1 MTSPGSPASS
11 GRRSEPASRL
21 RAVNGATRRRLLT
34 AAALA
39 VLAARPGAAAR
50 EPFEAFLDE
59 VARRAR
65 AQGIAGAT
73 IERALAGLAPDP
85 QVVELDRRQP
95 EGRLSFA
102 TYRERVV
109 SRSRIAIGRAR
120 RREHGELLARMRR
133 AYGVS
138 DRVLVAIW
146 GIESSFGRVT
156 GDYDIVRSVA
166 TLAHDGRRRELFTRE
181 LLAALRILE
190 RTPLERPALTGSWA
204 GAMGQAQFL
213 PSTYL
218 DHAVDFD
225 GDGFADIWTSRSD
238 VFASMA
244 NYLATLGWREGWRWG
259 RPVSRPGGFAGLPR
273 GREEKRPLEF
283 WEAAGVR
290 RADGGPLPVA
300 DADAGLL
307 VMDEGRGGAFL
318 VYHNFDV
325 LMRWNRSTYFALS
338 VGLLS
343 DNY

>member
-1 MTSPGSPASS
+1 MSAAGVS
-11 GRRSEPASRL
+11 
-21 RAVNGATRRRLLT
+21 RRRLLEG
-34 AAALA
+34 AVALA
-39 VLAARPGAAAR
+39 VPVPAVVRAGEGFAA
-50 EPFEAFLDE
+50 FVDE
-59 VARRAR
+59 VAARAR
-65 AQGIAGAT
+65 AEGVAAAT
-73 IERALAGLAPDP
+73 IERAFAGLTPDP
-85 QVVELDRRQP
+85 EVVELDRRQP

-102 TYRERVV
+102 DYRARVV
-109 SRSRIAIGRAR
+109 SRRRIATARAR
-120 RREHGELLARMRR
+120 RREHAALLAQVRR

-156 GDYDIVRSVA
+156 GDYDIVRALA

-181 LLAALRILE
+181 LLAALRILD
-190 RTPLERPALTGSWA
+190 RTPLDRDSLTGSWA
-204 GAMGQAQFL
+204 GGMGQAQFL

-218 DHAVDFD
+218 GHAVDHD
-225 GDGFADIWTSRSD
+225 GDGFADIWQAQGD

-259 RPVSRPGGFAGLPR
+259 RPVSRPGGFAGLPE
-273 GREEKRPLEF
+273 GRDAKRPLTF

-307 VMDEGRGGAFL
+307 VMDDGAGGAFL
-318 VYHNFDV
+318 VYDNFDV

-343 DNY
+343 DNT

>member
-1 MTSPGSPASS
+1 MTAAGT
-11 GRRSEPASRL
+11 RRGLL
-21 RAVNGATRRRLLT
+21 RA

-39 VLAARPGAAAR
+39 VAAPRGLRAQA
-50 EPFEAFLDE
+50 PFDAFLDD
-59 VARRAR
+59 VAAEARAR
-65 AQGIAGAT
+65 GIAPGT
-73 IERALAGLAPDP
+73 VERAFDDLAPDP
-85 QVVELDRRQP
+85 RVIELDRRQP

-102 TYRERVV
+102 DYRRRVV
-109 SRSRIAIGRAR
+109 SGSRIAGGRER
-120 RREHGELLARMRR
+120 RRAHADLLARVRR
-133 AYGVS
+133 TFGVS

-156 GDYDIVRSVA
+156 GDYDIVRSLA

-181 LLAALRILE
+181 LLAALRVLE
-190 RTPLERPALTGSWA
+190 RTRLDRAGLTGSWA

-225 GDGFADIWTSRSD
+225 DDGWADIWTSRPD

-244 NYLATLGWREGWRWG
+244 NYLSTLGWREGWRWG
-259 RPVSRPGGFAGLPR
+259 RPVSRPGGFDGLPR
-273 GREEKRPLEF
+273 GRDQKRPLTF
-283 WEAAGVR
+283 WEAAGLR
-290 RADGGPLPVA
+290 RDDGGPLPVA

-318 VYHNFDV
+318 VYDNFDV

-343 DNY
+343 DTY

>member
-1 MTSPGSPASS
+1 MSI
-11 GRRSEPASRL
+11 
-21 RAVNGATRRRLLT
+21 ATVSRRRLLEG

-39 VLAARPGAAAR
+39 VPVPALAG
-50 EPFEAFLDE
+50 EPFAAFLDD
-59 VARRAR
+59 VAAQAR
-65 AQGIAGAT
+65 AQGVAAAT
-73 IERALAGLAPDP
+73 IERAFAGLAPDP

-102 TYRERVV
+102 AYRERVV
-109 SRSRIAIGRAR
+109 SPSRIVTGRAR
-120 RREHGELLARMRR
+120 RREHAELLARMRR

-138 DRVLVAIW
+138 ERVLVAIW

-156 GDYDIVRSVA
+156 GDYDIVRSLA

-190 RTPLERPALTGSWA
+190 RTPLDRGSLTGSWA

-218 DHAVDFD
+218 DHAVDHD
-225 GDGFADIWTSRSD
+225 GDGFADIWQAQGD

-273 GREEKRPLEF
+273 GRDAKRPLTF

-300 DADAGLL
+300 EADAGLL

>member
-1 MTSPGSPASS
+1 MLMRDTPSC
-11 GRRSEPASRL
+11 
-21 RAVNGATRRRLLT
+21 RRRRFLAASTALAATPLT
-34 AAALA
+34 AHGRETFDGFLA
-39 VLAARPGAAAR
+39 RIAS
-50 EPFEAFLDE
+50 D
-59 VARRAR
+59 AR
-65 AQGIAGAT
+65 AQGIAPA
-73 IERALAGLAPDP
+73 IVERALAGLAPDER
-85 QVVELDRRQP
+85 VIALDRRQP

-102 TYRERVV
+102 AYRERVV
-109 SRSRIAIGRAR
+109 SRARIETGRERAR
-120 RREHGELLARMRR
+120 THRELLDRTTRT
-133 AYGVS
+133 YGVS
-138 DRVLVAIW
+138 PRVLVAIW

-156 GDYDIVRSVA
+156 GDFDIVRSLA

-190 RTPLERPALTGSWA
+190 RTPLDRPALTGSWA

-218 DHAVDFD
+218 GHAVDHD
-225 GDGFADIWTSRSD
+225 GDGWADIWRTQGD

-244 NYLATLGWREGWRWG
+244 NYLATLGWRSGWRWG
-259 RPVSRPGGFAGLPR
+259 RPVSRPGGFDGLPT
-273 GREEKRPLEF
+273 GRDDKRPLAF

-300 DADAGLL
+300 DAEAGLL
-307 VMDEGRGGAFL
+307 VMDEGTGGAFL

>member
-1 MTSPGSPASS
+1 VPVP
-11 GRRSEPASRL
+11 
-21 RAVNGATRRRLLT
+21 
-34 AAALA
+34 ALA
-39 VLAARPGAAAR
+39 G
-50 EPFEAFLDE
+50 EPFAAFLDD
-59 VARRAR
+59 VAAQAR
-65 AQGIAGAT
+65 AQGVAAAT
-73 IERALAGLAPDP
+73 IERAFAGLAPDP

-102 TYRERVV
+102 AYRERVV
-109 SRSRIAIGRAR
+109 SPSRIVTGRAR
-120 RREHGELLARMRR
+120 RREHAELLARMRR

-138 DRVLVAIW
+138 ERVLVAIW

-156 GDYDIVRSVA
+156 GDYDIVRSLA

-190 RTPLERPALTGSWA
+190 RAPLDRGSLTGSWA

-218 DHAVDFD
+218 DHAVDHD
-225 GDGFADIWTSRSD
+225 GDGFADIWQAQGD

-273 GREEKRPLEF
+273 GRDAKRPLTF

-300 DADAGLL
+300 EADAGLL

>member
-1 MTSPGSPASS
+1 MTARRQDVPLFGPG
-11 GRRSEPASRL
+11 
-21 RAVNGATRRRLLT
+21 TRRRLL
-34 AAALA
+34 AGLASSALA
-39 VLAARPGAAAR
+39 APLRAGATEPFDRFLDDVAAAAR
-50 EPFEAFLDE
+50 
-59 VARRAR
+59 AR
-65 AQGIAGAT
+65 GIAPAT
-73 IERALAGLAPDP
+73 VERGLAGLTPDP
-85 QVVELDRRQP
+85 RVVSLDRRQP
-95 EGRLSFA
+95 EGRLDFA
-102 TYRERVV
+102 TYRARVV
-109 SRSRIAIGRAR
+109 SPSRITTGRSRRRAYA
-120 RREHGELLARMRR
+120 ELLARTRR
-133 AYGVS
+133 TYGVS

-156 GDYDIVRSVA
+156 GDFDIVRSLA

-181 LLAALRILE
+181 LLAALAILD
-190 RTPLERPALTGSWA
+190 RTPLDRADLTGSWA

-218 DHAVDFD
+218 DHAVDAD
-225 GDGFADIWTSRSD
+225 GDGFADLWRSQPD

-244 NYLATLGWREGWRWG
+244 NYLARLGWRDGWRWG
-259 RPVSRPGGFAGLPR
+259 RPVSRAGGFAGLPQ
-273 GREEKRPLEF
+273 GRDDKRPLKF

-307 VMDEGRGGAFL
+307 VMDGGRGGAFL

>member
-1 MTSPGSPASS
+1 MSPVTAS
-11 GRRSEPASRL
+11 
-21 RAVNGATRRRLLT
+21 RRRLLRGATALALT
-34 AAALA
+34 AAPA
-39 VLAARPGAAAR
+39 VVRAR
-50 EPFEAFLDE
+50 EPFDAFLDD

-73 IERALAGLAPDP
+73 IERAFAGLAPDP

-102 TYRERVV
+102 TYRQRVV
-109 SRSRIAIGRAR
+109 SRSRIAGGRER
-120 RREHGELLARMRR
+120 RRAYADLLARTRR

-156 GDYDIVRSVA
+156 GDYDIVRSLA

-181 LLAALRILE
+181 LLSALRILE
-190 RTPLERPALTGSWA
+190 RTPLNRASLTGSWA

-218 DHAVDFD
+218 DHAVDVD
-225 GDGFADIWTSRSD
+225 GDGFADIWDSQGD

-244 NYLATLGWREGWRWG
+244 NYLSTLGWREGWRWG
-259 RPVSRPGGFAGLPR
+259 RPVSRPGGFDGLPT
-273 GREEKRPLEF
+273 GRDAKRPLSF

>member
-1 MTSPGSPASS
+1 MTDRTG
-11 GRRSEPASRL
+11 
-21 RAVNGATRRRLLT
+21 TRRRVLCA
-34 AAALA
+34 AAALIA
-39 VLAARPGAAAR
+39 TAPASVRARAPFDVFLDDVAAAAR
-50 EPFEAFLDE
+50 RAGITADT
-59 VARRAR
+59 VARAFD
-65 AQGIAGAT
+65 
-73 IERALAGLAPDP
+73 GLAPDP
-85 QVVELDRRQP
+85 RVIDLDRRQP

-102 TYRERVV
+102 TYRDRVV
-109 SRSRIAIGRAR
+109 SGERIATGRER
-120 RREHGELLARMRR
+120 RGAHAALLARMRR
-133 AYGVS
+133 TYGVS
-138 DRVLVAIW
+138 ERVLVAIW

-156 GDYDIVRSVA
+156 GDYDIVRALA

-181 LLAALRILE
+181 LLAALRVLE
-190 RTPLERPALTGSWA
+190 RTPLERRALTGSWA

-225 GDGFADIWTSRSD
+225 NDGWADIWASQGD

-244 NYLATLGWREGWRWG
+244 NYLARLGWRPGWRWG
-259 RPVSRPGGFAGLPR
+259 RAVSRPGGFAGLPQ
-273 GREEKRPLEF
+273 GRDAKRPLTF

-307 VMDEGRGGAFL
+307 VMDEGAGGAFL

>member
-1 MTSPGSPASS
+1 MSPG
-11 GRRSEPASRL
+11 
-21 RAVNGATRRRLLT
+21 ATSRRRLLRG
-34 AAALA
+34 AGALA
-39 VLAARPGAAAR
+39 LTAPAAAR
-50 EPFEAFLDE
+50 ASAAFDAFLDE
-59 VARRAR
+59 VARMAR
-65 AQGIAGAT
+65 AQGIGATT
-73 IERALAGLAPDP
+73 IERAFAGLAPDP
-85 QVVELDRRQP
+85 RVVALDRRQP

-102 TYRERVV
+102 AYRERVV
-109 SRSRIAIGRAR
+109 SPDRIATGRERSR
-120 RREHGELLARMRR
+120 EHAGLLARTRR

-138 DRVLVAIW
+138 DRVLVALW
-146 GIESSFGRVT
+146 GIESSFGRIT
-156 GDYDIVRSVA
+156 GDYEVVRSLA
-166 TLAHDGRRRELFTRE
+166 TLAHDGRRRELFTGE

-190 RTPLERPALTGSWA
+190 RTRLERAGLTGSWA

-218 DHAVDFD
+218 DHAVDAG
-225 GDGFADIWTSRSD
+225 GDGFADIWASQGD

-244 NYLATLGWREGWRWG
+244 NYLSTLGWREGWRWG
-259 RPVSRPGGFAGLPR
+259 RPVSRPGGFDGLPR
-273 GREEKRPLEF
+273 GRDDKRPLDF

-300 DADAGLL
+300 DAEAGLV

>member
-1 MTSPGSPASS
+1 MTPRGQDVPL
-11 GRRSEPASRL
+11 L
-21 RAVNGATRRRLLT
+21 RAGTRRRLL
-34 AAALA
+34 AG
-39 VLAARPGAAAR
+39 LAASALTAPLPARAGEPFDRFLDDVAAAAR
-50 EPFEAFLDE
+50 
-59 VARRAR
+59 AR
-65 AQGIAGAT
+65 GIAPAT
-73 IERALAGLAPDP
+73 VERGLAGLAPDP
-85 QVVELDRRQP
+85 RVVNLDRRQP
-95 EGRLSFA
+95 EGRLDFA
-102 TYRERVV
+102 TYRARVV
-109 SRSRIAIGRAR
+109 SPSRITTGRSRRRAYA
-120 RREHGELLARMRR
+120 ELLARTRR
-133 AYGVS
+133 TYGVS

-156 GDYDIVRSVA
+156 GDFDIVRSLA

-181 LLAALRILE
+181 LLAALAILD
-190 RTPLERPALTGSWA
+190 RTPLDRADLTGSWA

-218 DHAVDFD
+218 DHAVDAD
-225 GDGFADIWTSRSD
+225 GDGFADLWRSQPD

-244 NYLATLGWREGWRWG
+244 NYLARLGWRDGWRWG
-259 RPVSRPGGFAGLPR
+259 RPVSRAGGFAGLPQ
-273 GREEKRPLEF
+273 GRDDKRPLKF

-307 VMDEGRGGAFL
+307 VMDGGRGGAFL